1 MNKMSSVTIDGIS
14 MQNIIYTIRGVQVVL
29 DRDLSH
35 FYGIENRALKQAVRR
50 NPERFPDDFMFE
62 LSDGE
67 IELMVSQNVIPTKK
81 HLGGARPFA
90 FTEQGVASLS
100 SVLQSEKA
108 IFINIQIMRAFVA
121 MRRFIATNAPIFHRL
136 DTVERKQIEYKI
148 ETDQKFEQIFAALEN
163 GSIIPKQGIFF
174 DGQVF
179 DAYQFVSD
187 LIRSAGKSILL
198 IDNYIDDTV
207 LTHFA
212 KRKKGVAFVVLTKT
226 ISRQLE
232 LDAKKF
238 NAQYPPVVLKE
249 FNNAHDR
256 FIIIDETTVYHFG
269 ASLKDLGKKWF
280 AFSKMDIAAT
290 QMLENIKKMRL
301 A

>member
-121 MRRFIATNAPIFHRL
+121 MRRFIALMRRFFTGWTPW
-136 DTVERKQIEYKI
+136 K
-148 ETDQKFEQIFAALEN
+148 EN
-163 GSIIPKQGIFF
+163 K
-174 DGQVF
+174 
-179 DAYQFVSD
+179 
-187 LIRSAGKSILL
+187 
-198 IDNYIDDTV
+198 
-207 LTHFA
+207 
-212 KRKKGVAFVVLTKT
+212 
-226 ISRQLE
+226 
-232 LDAKKF
+232 
-238 NAQYPPVVLKE
+238 
-249 FNNAHDR
+249 
-256 FIIIDETTVYHFG
+256 
-269 ASLKDLGKKWF
+269 
-280 AFSKMDIAAT
+280 
-290 QMLENIKKMRL
+290 
-301 A
+301 